1 MLLVLLLLLHG
12 TVADI
17 DLPYPSSS
25 IPTGGDGQIYV
36 WSVYNQTLPDRVTVS
51 TLSGVLA
58 RRSPKIYVIKSQ
70 DPTLTNTSF
79 NDDTTVWLHDLSTHH
94 NISFNLTYLH
104 NFTGLLDHFR
114 RSVHGVVAYDP
125 DSKSTNAALIRCA
138 ANEGYIAAG
147 SPSTLSF
154 LTSTLNVK
162 LVANVSSSTPHEEFV
177 HSKATLSK
185 RGMVAQPDDG
195 SKSFA
200 MSGYAVFA
208 RMPTVEHNTND
219 VTITK
224 TFDAVVSNFDSSKL
238 NVAFGWT
245 SNDEHAFTASV
256 TQSGGMVHA
265 SDYLYNLEF
274 FSQLPPYQHD
284 DDGHPNN
291 KSDAAPTSISPLAP
305 SSQPVH
311 TVAFVFSDGDNL
323 QLLQNDWIS
332 STHWNSPQRGLHN
345 IGWSYSPSMAV
356 LMPSLLSYVVR
367 TSTSKDSLST
377 GPSGIGYAYPN
388 LFPNNARQMFAVA
401 TASLMKQSGMT
412 IANVIGVVPS
422 KESVSDLAQQSDIQ
436 ALVYFTFGNATQG
449 YAGLHGNVAYEYGTP
464 VIGLRKNLWGG
475 DPSSKDKLEPKELA
489 EQLKLLPKNLSD
501 PGSYTIVV
509 NELGNGIASILET
522 IALLDE
528 AGGFEIVL
536 PEVLVN
542 KLTTNTKRKNQ
553 CPLASGPWSKQAGIL
568 PKCWFPDD
576 NASCVMTCDT
586 INILKVPIRCDLNV
600 CSNLRLT
607 KYNTKFECVETGQV
621 CPGAG

>member
-1 MLLVLLLLLHG
+1 
-12 TVADI
+12 
-17 DLPYPSSS
+17 
-25 IPTGGDGQIYV
+25 
-36 WSVYNQTLPDRVTVS
+36 
-51 TLSGVLA
+51 
-58 RRSPKIYVIKSQ
+58 
-70 DPTLTNTSF
+70 
-79 NDDTTVWLHDLSTHH
+79 
-94 NISFNLTYLH
+94 
-104 NFTGLLDHFR
+104 
-114 RSVHGVVAYDP
+114 
-125 DSKSTNAALIRCA
+125 
-138 ANEGYIAAG
+138 
-147 SPSTLSF
+147 
-154 LTSTLNVK
+154 
-162 LVANVSSSTPHEEFV
+162 
-177 HSKATLSK
+177 
-185 RGMVAQPDDG
+185 
-195 SKSFA
+195 
-200 MSGYAVFA
+200 
-208 RMPTVEHNTND
+208 
-219 VTITK
+219 
-224 TFDAVVSNFDSSKL
+224 
-238 NVAFGWT
+238 
-245 SNDEHAFTASV
+245 
-256 TQSGGMVHA
+256 
-265 SDYLYNLEF
+265 
-274 FSQLPPYQHD
+274 
-284 DDGHPNN
+284 
-291 KSDAAPTSISPLAP
+291 
-305 SSQPVH
+305 
-311 TVAFVFSDGDNL
+311 
-323 QLLQNDWIS
+323 
-332 STHWNSPQRGLHN
+332 
-345 IGWSYSPSMAV
+345 
-356 LMPSLLSYVVR
+356 MPSLLSYVVR